1 MEKELFTP
9 NLPTFGN
16 VEYCERPETAVSNNQ
31 SEIESFQMSCDPF
44 ANDFTIE
51 PEVQISLTDN
61 KTPVESFILA
71 VDCDYSSE
79 QLKKILSKSFKICS
93 EIIPSEKGI
102 IMSNN
107 KSVKCYEC
115 NTLVNI
121 DHYMSKGVCDKC
133 NYITHCKKAFKD
145 HKIRIHSTS
154 KKTDSNVK
162 CLTPSVL
169 SSFQSLNSYNIVCKK
184 CQFNTKDGNQM
195 GIYSLIS

>member
-16 VEYCERPETAVSNNQ
+16 AEYCGRPETVVSNNQ
-31 SEIESFQMSCDPF
+31 NEIESFQMSCDPF

-61 KTPVESFILA
+61 KTSIQTFILA
-71 VDCDYSSE
+71 LDSDYSNE
-79 QLKKILSKSFKICS
+79 QLKKILSKSFKIS
-93 EIIPSEKGI
+93 EEIIPSEKVI

-107 KSVKCYEC
+107 KSVNCYEC

-121 DHYMSKGVCDKC
+121 DHYMSKSVCDKC

-145 HKIRIHSTS
+145 HKIKIHSTS
-154 KKTDSNVK
+154 NETDFNMKS
-162 CLTPSVL
+162 LTPSVL

>member
-1 MEKELFTP
+1 LEKELFTP

-16 VEYCERPETAVSNNQ
+16 AEYCGRPETVVSNNQ
-31 SEIESFQMSCDPF
+31 NEIESFQMSCDPF

-61 KTPVESFILA
+61 KTSIQTFILA
-71 VDCDYSSE
+71 LDSDYSNE
-79 QLKKILSKSFKICS
+79 QLKKILSKSFKIS
-93 EIIPSEKGI
+93 EEIIPSEKVI

-107 KSVKCYEC
+107 KSVNCYEC

-121 DHYMSKGVCDKC
+121 DHYMSKSVCDKC

-145 HKIRIHSTS
+145 HKIKIHSTS
-154 KKTDSNVK
+154 NETDFNMKS
-162 CLTPSVL
+162 LTPSVL